1 MASTPIY
8 NWPTP
13 DNTDL
18 VKNGALAIRTLGDAI
33 DTTVDTMIPETIF
46 AAKGDLLGASANDT
60 PAVLTVGA
68 NGETLVAD
76 SSATTGLRWQGDY
89 AAGKNKIINGDMR
102 ISQRGTS
109 FTIAANSTYTLDRY
123 IAVYS
128 TALPTAWTVS
138 QETFTPGAAPVAGYE
153 AASFLRSA
161 LTTIGTAT
169 AVGIRQL
176 IEDVRTFAGQTVTLS
191 FYAKADANCTISVTS
206 TQNFGAGGSGAVDAL
221 AATSQAITTS
231 WVRYSFTYAVPSIS
245 GKTIGTNSFLNVR
258 INHPNSN
265 STIDIWGLQM
275 EAGSV
280 ATVFQTATGTLQGEL
295 SAAQRYY
302 YRANA
307 TGGYSRFGLGQAT
320 GATTATVVVPFP
332 VVMRTRP
339 TALEQSGTASHYAA
353 VNAGASSTLA
363 GTSVPTFDSANTQT
377 ATVTFTVSTG
387 LVAGNASQCTDNNTS
402 SAYLGWSA
410 EL

>member
-1 MASTPIY
+1 MATGRV
-8 NWPTP
+8 PTTANSP
-13 DNTDL
+13 LT
-18 VKNGALAIRTLGDAI
+18 
-33 DTTVDTMIPETIF
+33 
-46 AAKGDLLGASANDT
+46 AKGDLFGYSTTQARV
-60 PAVLTVGA
+60 AVGN

-109 FTIAANSTYTLDRY
+109 FAIAANLTYTLDRFV
-123 IAVYS
+123 AAYS

-169 AVGIRQL
+169 NVGIRQL

-191 FYAKADANCTISVTS
+191 FYAKADANCTISVAS
-206 TQNFGAGGSGAVDAL
+206 TQSFGAGGSGAVDAL

-280 ATVFQTATGTLQGEL
+280 ATAFQTATGTLQGEL

-302 YRANA
+302 VRFTSSGSYTIYGTGTGNSTTNADVSIPLPTSMRIIPASVEYANIA
-307 TGGYSRFGLGQAT
+307 ASDGSAGLFT
-320 GATTATVVVPFP
+320 PSSIT
-332 VVMRTRP
+332 
-339 TALEQSGTASHYAA
+339 LLD
-353 VNAGASSTLA
+353 SSTLR
-363 GTSVPTFDSANTQT
+363 GNVRL
-377 ATVTFTVSTG
+377 VCTG
-387 LVAGNASQCTDNNTS
+387 LTQYRPYFAMNNNNT
-402 SAYLGWSA
+402 AGYIGFSA